1 MFYLAKEDD
10 KLRDIPHFP
19 MTKESRPRQGF
30 FEREDY
36 EKLLAELPDYL
47 RLPFSIGYFSGMRQG
62 EILGLE
68 WSQVDFIRGAIHLLA
83 GETKNDEARDLPI
96 VSHLRKLLVEQ
107 RAKRQSDCPYVCFR
121 LNRKGHAVKIQGFRK
136 AWYSACIRSGLGKM
150 EPKTDRVTG
159 EVLYAS
165 PRGPRSKPKAKMVY
179 QGMIFHDLRRSGAR
193 ALVDA
198 GVPEK
203 VAMAIGGWKTR
214 SVFDRY
220 KINSRKNF
228 VDAGRKLENFH
239 SQKVGDIS
247 GTIEHQAETAD
258 SPIN

>member
-136 AWYSACIRSGLGKM
+136 AWYSACIKCGLGRL

-159 EVLYAS
+159 ELLYAK
-165 PRGPRSKPKAKMVY
+165 PRGPRSKPKVKMVY
-179 QGMIFHDLRRSGAR
+179 RGRIFHDLRRTGVR
-193 ALVDA
+193 NLVRA
-198 GVPEK
+198 GVPERI
-203 VAMAIGGWKTR
+203 AMAISGHATR

-220 KINSRKNF
+220 DITSQKDF
-228 VDAGRKLENFH
+228 LEAGRKLAIFH
-239 SQKVGDIS
+239 DEKVGDIS
-247 GTIEHQAETAD
+247 GTHCTEMQQYD
-258 SPIN
+258 STVN